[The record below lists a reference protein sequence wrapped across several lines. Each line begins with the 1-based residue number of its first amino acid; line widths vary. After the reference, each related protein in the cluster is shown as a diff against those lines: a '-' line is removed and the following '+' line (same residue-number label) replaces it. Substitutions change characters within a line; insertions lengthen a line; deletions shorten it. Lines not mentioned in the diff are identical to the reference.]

1 MFLNISDR
9 YVLGELLKPFFAGVV
24 AFMIIMISNTLYIFA
39 ELIVKSNAGIDVV
52 LKMILYSLPAI
63 IVVTL
68 PVAYMFATLLALG
81 RLGRDSEIIAL
92 RACGVS
98 LSRIIMPVIV
108 LSLLISGIGFYI
120 QEKTVPW
127 ANQQT
132 LEVLKD
138 MMRRD
143 PLKAVKPKVFLSSD
157 DRDFFVND
165 VDREKGELKEVY
177 VLDQSGNEFP
187 QIIAAE
193 TATREENIWKLNNGV
208 LRKLSETGFIDH
220 EIRFRGME
228 IQMEIKPDLV
238 FNNQLDVRSLASG
251 DAQKLIQEK
260 KARGENTNKDELD
273 YHTKFSLP
281 LATFFTILLA
291 APIGIMFS
299 KMGNYFGVAISI
311 ALVFVWYVTYSI
323 FTSLGSAGTVS
334 PLVAAW
340 VQNVVFGGIGL
351 ILLMELSGIKVH
363 RLVTAPFTFVQ
374 WRAPVLAAVPPV
386 PAMAVSAPVASPEA
400 TETEELPQTE
410 ATAQEPV
417 VPVQPLVKQHNA
429 GTLFFN
435 ALRRPY
441 EHTTRSA
448 FVLSHLMVFS
458 VLGLFGASGI
468 WAAYRYAPLN
478 VMMWAFLAI
487 GALSGILVFHS
498 HLILGIK
505 RLRHLQRSPLW
516 VMLLFSPLYPLMMLY
531 LCFAP
536 GKPEVPYPSA
546 RVLTQRSWVLCG
558 FTVLLSLLPWGA
570 VLSEDL
576 PLRDTV
582 NYFRSLIPTPP
593 PAMEPGMDPGM
604 PPPEGMPPEGMPP
617 GEMPP
622 NGDPNAPPPEFAP
635 GPGPEGGP
643 PPGPPQDLQGQP
655 PGMAPEGGN
664 NPYANPEAYE
674 PTPPPAGELEAPI
687 NPEG

>member
-1 MFLNISDR
+1 MFFFLNISDR
-9 YVLGELLKPFFAGVV
+9 YVLSELLKPFFAGVV

-98 LSRIIMPVIV
+98 LSRIIFPVIL
-108 LSLLISGIGFYI
+108 LSLMISGIGFYI
-120 QEKTVPW
+120 QEKAVPW

-143 PLKAVKPKVFLSSD
+143 PLKAIKPKVFLSSE

-165 VDREKGELKEVY
+165 VDREKSELKEVY
-177 VLDQSGNEFP
+177 VIDQTGNAFP
-187 QIIAAE
+187 QVIAAE
-193 TATREENIWKLNNGV
+193 TATREKNTWKLNNGI
-208 LRKLSETGFIDH
+208 LRKLEENGFIDH

-251 DAQKLIQEK
+251 DAQKLIADK

-323 FTSLGSAGTVS
+323 FTSLGSAGTVT
-334 PLVAAW
+334 PLLAAW
-340 VQNVVFGGIGL
+340 VQNIVFGGLGL
-351 ILLMELSGIKVH
+351 LLLMELSGIQVH
-363 RLVTAPFTFVQ
+363 RLITAPFTFVQ
-374 WRAPVLAAVPPV
+374 WRAPIAAIAPPRPAPLEPVLVLGDSEQETEALP
-386 PAMAVSAPVASPEA
+386 PEA
-400 TETEELPQTE
+400 LPEETLTEVPGSLPRHGVFSILSHAIQ
-410 ATAQEPV
+410 
-417 VPVQPLVKQHNA
+417 
-429 GTLFFN
+429 
-435 ALRRPY
+435 RPY
-441 EHTTRSA
+441 AHSTRQEFFLGHA
-448 FVLSHLMVFS
+448 MIFS
-458 VLGLFGASGI
+458 LLGIFGAGGA
-468 WAAYRYAPLN
+468 WAAYQYAPL
-478 VMMWAFLAI
+478 AI
-487 GALSGILVFHS
+487 MIWVLMGVTLLGGVAVFHS

-505 RLRHLQRSPLW
+505 RLRHLERSPWW
-516 VMLLFSPLYPLMMLY
+516 VTTLFSPLYPLAMLY
-531 LCFAP
+531 LLFAP
-536 GKPEVPYPSA
+536 GKSDVPFPSG
-546 RVLTQRSWVLCG
+546 RQVTQNTWVRCG
-558 FTVLLSLLPWGA
+558 FLFLLALLPWGA
-570 VLSEDL
+570 LASEDL
-576 PLRDTV
+576 PVRDTV
-582 NYFRSLIPTPP
+582 DYMRSLIPAPAPGETSGEAPP
-593 PAMEPGMDPGM
+593 EAGNPEPTQEPVTLPSELSQDAPVPEEA
-604 PPPEGMPPEGMPP
+604 PPTEGLAPEGM
-617 GEMPP
+617 
-622 NGDPNAPPPEFAP
+622 APAP
-635 GPGPEGGP
+635 
-643 PPGPPQDLQGQP
+643 Q
-655 PGMAPEGGN
+655 N

-674 PTPPPAGELEAPI
+674 PTPPPGEPPAPLQ
-687 NPEG
+687 PEG

>member
-108 LSLLISGIGFYI
+108 LSLVISGIGFYI

-193 TATREENIWKLNNGV
+193 TATRDESIWKLNNGV

-334 PLVAAW
+334 PLLAAW
-340 VQNVVFGGIGL
+340 VQNIVFGGIGVL
-351 ILLMELSGIKVH
+351 LLMELSGLKVH

-374 WRAPVLAAVPPV
+374 WRAPVLAEV
-386 PAMAVSAPVASPEA
+386 PAVAVSAPVMEDVDAGE
-400 TETEELPQTE
+400 ET
-410 ATAQEPV
+410 
-417 VPVQPLVKQHNA
+417 VPVKSVPLVKRHNA
-429 GTLFFN
+429 LSLFFN

-441 EHTTRSA
+441 EHNTRSA
-448 FVLSHLMVFS
+448 FFLSHLMVFS
-458 VLGLFGASGI
+458 LLGIWGAGGV
-468 WAAYRYAPLN
+468 WAAYTYAPLN
-478 VMMWAFLAI
+478 VMMWCFLAI
-487 GALSGILVFHS
+487 GLLSGIVVFHS
-498 HLILGIK
+498 HLVLGIK
-505 RLRHLQRSPLW
+505 RLHHLQRSAWW
-516 VMLLFSPLYPLMMLY
+516 VALLLSPLYPLVMLY
-531 LCFAP
+531 LAFAP
-536 GKPEVPYPSA
+536 GKPNVAYPSA
-546 RVLTQRSWVLCG
+546 RSLTQGTWVRCG
-558 FTVLLSLLPWGA
+558 FVFLISLLPWGA

-582 NYFRSLIPTPP
+582 EYFRSLIPTPP
-593 PAMEPGMDPGM
+593 PAMEPGMEPGM
-604 PPPEGMPPEGMPP
+604 PPPEGMPP

-622 NGDPNAPPPEFAP
+622 GGDMPPPAGDPNNDL
-635 GPGPEGGP
+635 
-643 PPGPPQDLQGQP
+643 PQNLQQGQP
-655 PGMAPEGGN
+655 PGMTPEGN
-664 NPYANPEAYE
+664 NPYANPEGDANTTPAEPYE
-674 PTPPPAGELEAPI
+674 PTPPPEAPMAPPEAPI

>member
-1 MFLNISDR
+1 MFFFLNISDR
-9 YVLGELLKPFFAGVV
+9 YVLSELLKPFFAGVV

-98 LSRIIMPVIV
+98 LSRIIFPVIL
-108 LSLLISGIGFYI
+108 LSLLISGTGFYI
-120 QEKTVPW
+120 QEKAVPW

-143 PLKAVKPKVFLSSD
+143 PLKAVKPKVFLSSE

-165 VDREKGELKEVY
+165 VDREKSELKEVY
-177 VLDQSGNEFP
+177 VIDQTGSAFP

-193 TATREENIWKLNNGV
+193 TATREQSTWKLNNGI
-208 LRKLSETGFIDH
+208 LRKLEENGFIDH

-251 DAQKLIQEK
+251 DAQKLIEDK

-323 FTSLGSAGTVS
+323 FTSLGSAGTVA
-334 PLVAAW
+334 PLLAAW
-340 VQNVVFGGIGL
+340 VQNIVFGGLGL
-351 ILLMELSGIKVH
+351 LLLMELSGIQIH
-363 RLVTAPFTFVQ
+363 RLITAPFTFVQ
-374 WRAPVLAAVPPV
+374 WRAPMSAMVPPR
-386 PAMAVSAPVASPEA
+386 PAP
-400 TETEELPQTE
+400 L
-410 ATAQEPV
+410 EPV
-417 VPVQPLVKQHNA
+417 IVLSEIDD
-429 GTLFFN
+429 GTEDSAED
-435 ALRRPY
+435 ALQEEMPRLRKHGIFSILAQAMRRPY
-441 EHTTRSA
+441 GHSTRQEFFLGHA
-448 FVLSHLMVFS
+448 MIFS
-458 VLGLFGASGI
+458 LLGILGAGGAWI
-468 WAAYRYAPLN
+468 AYQYAPLT
-478 VMMWAFLAI
+478 VMIWIFMGVMILSSIAI
-487 GALSGILVFHS
+487 FHS

-505 RLRHLQRSPLW
+505 RLRHLGRSPWW
-516 VMLLFSPLYPLMMLY
+516 VTALFSPLYPLVMLY
-531 LCFAP
+531 LLFAP
-536 GKPEVPYPSA
+536 GKPEVAFPSG
-546 RVLTQRSWVLCG
+546 RSITQSTWIRCG
-558 FTVLLSLLPWGA
+558 FFFLLALLPWGA
-570 VLSEDL
+570 LASEDL
-576 PLRDTV
+576 PLRDTLDYV
-582 NYFRSLIPTPP
+582 RSLVPAPGSEPAPEMP
-593 PAMEPGMDPGM
+593 PADVGNTEPTEPVQEPATLPSALSEDA
-604 PPPEGMPPEGMPP
+604 PEGMTPA
-617 GEMPP
+617 
-622 NGDPNAPPPEFAP
+622 DTAPA
-635 GPGPEGGP
+635 
-643 PPGPPQDLQGQP
+643 
-655 PGMAPEGGN
+655 N
-664 NPYANPEAYE
+664 KNINPYAEPEAYE
-674 PTPPPAGELEAPI
+674 PTPPPGSAPAGEPSEPI
-687 NPEG
+687 QPEG

>member
-1 MFLNISDR
+1 MFFFLNISDR
-9 YVLGELLKPFFAGVV
+9 YVLSELLKPFFAGVV

-98 LSRIIMPVIV
+98 LSRIIFPVIL
-108 LSLLISGIGFYI
+108 LSLVISGAGFYI
-120 QEKTVPW
+120 QEKAVPW

-143 PLKAVKPKVFLSSD
+143 PLKAVKPKVFLSSE

-165 VDREKGELKEVY
+165 VDREKSELKEIY
-177 VLDQSGNEFP
+177 VIDQTGSAFP

-193 TATREENIWKLNNGV
+193 TATREQNTWKLNNGI
-208 LRKLSETGFIDH
+208 LRKLEENGFIDH

-251 DAQKLIQEK
+251 DAQKLIEDK

-323 FTSLGSAGTVS
+323 FTSLGSAGTVA
-334 PLVAAW
+334 PLLAAW
-340 VQNVVFGGIGL
+340 VQNIVFGGLGL
-351 ILLMELSGIKVH
+351 ILLMELSGIQIH

-374 WRAPVLAAVPPV
+374 WRAPMSAMVPPR
-386 PAMAVSAPVASPEA
+386 PAP
-400 TETEELPQTE
+400 L
-410 ATAQEPV
+410 EPV
-417 VPVQPLVKQHNA
+417 IVLSETDDDTEYSA
-429 GTLFFN
+429 ED
-435 ALRRPY
+435 ALQEEMPRLRKHGIFSILAQAMRRPY
-441 EHTTRSA
+441 GHSTRQEFFLGHA
-448 FVLSHLMVFS
+448 MVFS
-458 VLGLFGASGI
+458 LLGILGAGGAWI
-468 WAAYRYAPLN
+468 AYQYAPLT
-478 VMMWAFLAI
+478 VMIWIFMGVML
-487 GALSGILVFHS
+487 LSGVAIFHS

-505 RLRHLQRSPLW
+505 RLRHLDRSPWW
-516 VMLLFSPLYPLMMLY
+516 VTTLFSPLYPLVMLY
-531 LCFAP
+531 LLFAP
-536 GKPEVPYPSA
+536 GKPEVSFPSG
-546 RVLTQRSWVLCG
+546 RSVTQSTWVRCG
-558 FTVLLSLLPWGA
+558 FFFLLALLPWGA
-570 VLSEDL
+570 LASEDL
-576 PLRDTV
+576 PLRDTLD
-582 NYFRSLIPTPP
+582 YMRSIVPAPGSEPESAPPEPALEMP
-593 PAMEPGMDPGM
+593 PADVGNTEPIQEPATLPSALSGDA
-604 PPPEGMPPEGMPP
+604 PEGMTPA
-617 GEMPP
+617 
-622 NGDPNAPPPEFAP
+622 DTAPA
-635 GPGPEGGP
+635 
-643 PPGPPQDLQGQP
+643 DK
-655 PGMAPEGGN
+655 N
-664 NPYANPEAYE
+664 INPYAEPEAYE
-674 PTPPPAGELEAPI
+674 PTPPPGSTPAGEPSEPI
-687 NPEG
+687 QPEG

>member
-1 MFLNISDR
+1 MFFFLNISDR
-9 YVLGELLKPFFAGVV
+9 YVLSELLKPFFAGVV

-52 LKMILYSLPAI
+52 LKMVLYSLPAI

-98 LSRIIMPVIV
+98 LSRIIFPVIL
-108 LSLLISGIGFYI
+108 LSLIISGIGFYI

-143 PLKAVKPKVFLSSD
+143 PLKAVKPKVFLSSE

-177 VLDQSGNEFP
+177 VLDQTTNAFP

-193 TATREENIWKLNNGV
+193 TATREQNTWKLNNGI
-208 LRKLSETGFIDH
+208 LRKLEENGFIDH

-238 FNNQLDVRSLASG
+238 FNNQLDVRSLASD
-251 DAQKLIQEK
+251 DAQKLIAEK

-334 PLVAAW
+334 PLLAAW
-340 VQNVVFGGIGL
+340 VQNIIFGGLGL
-351 ILLMELSGIKVH
+351 LLLMELSGIKVH

-374 WRAPVLAAVPPV
+374 WRAPMNTTKPVQHVSLNPLADDELTNDEINDNEVDLAALPRHGLF
-386 PAMAVSAPVASPEA
+386 SILRHA
-400 TETEELPQTE
+400 TQ
-410 ATAQEPV
+410 
-417 VPVQPLVKQHNA
+417 
-429 GTLFFN
+429 
-435 ALRRPY
+435 RPY
-441 EHTTRSA
+441 EHSTRQEFLLGHA
-448 FVLSHLMVFS
+448 MVFS
-458 VLGLFGASGI
+458 FIGVLGAGGA
-468 WAAYRYAPLN
+468 WLAYQYAPLN
-478 VMMWAFLAI
+478 LMIWLFMAI
-487 GALSGILVFHS
+487 ALLSGIAIFHS
-498 HLILGIK
+498 HLMLGIK
-505 RLRHLQRSPLW
+505 RLRHLKRSPWW
-516 VMLLFSPLYPLMMLY
+516 VITLFSPLYPLAMLY
-531 LCFAP
+531 LLFAP
-536 GKPEVPYPSA
+536 GKADVVFPSG
-546 RVLTQRSWVLCG
+546 RNITQSTWVRCG
-558 FTVLLSLLPWGA
+558 FFFLLALLPWGA
-570 VLSEDL
+570 LASEDL

-582 NYFRSLIPTPP
+582 DYMRSLIPAPDLDALPSEPP
-593 PAMEPGMDPGM
+593 DS
-604 PPPEGMPPEGMPP
+604 
-617 GEMPP
+617 
-622 NGDPNAPPPEFAP
+622 
-635 GPGPEGGP
+635 
-643 PPGPPQDLQGQP
+643 
-655 PGMAPEGGN
+655 MAPTMD
-664 NPYANPEAYE
+664 PEAYE
-674 PTPPPAGELEAPI
+674 PTPPPDEEEPSENAEPSEPI
-687 NPEG
+687 QPEG